1 VAGLFGQHGQA
12 AHEGAANTEDMDVH
26 GGRNECPQK
35 SECTILPDA
44 MPFSVQ
50 EYDHGHDANAK

>member
-1 VAGLFGQHGQA
+1 VAGLFCQDCQP
-12 AHEGAANTEDMDVH
+12 AHEGAANAEDVDVH
-26 GGRNECPQK
+26 VCWRYCRENCEYA
-35 SECTILPDA
+35 ILPDT

>member
-1 VAGLFGQHGQA
+1 
-12 AHEGAANTEDMDVH
+12 MDVH
-26 GGRNECPQK
+26 GDREK

>member
-1 VAGLFGQHGQA
+1 MKV
-12 AHEGAANTEDMDVH
+12 
-26 GGRNECPQK
+26 PQMPRIWMCMVWEQKCREK
-35 SECTILPDA
+35 SEYGILPDA